1 MPLLHR
7 EKVRAGAW
15 LGVFARIF
23 CTVPS
28 PSFICAAF
36 RNDEGGIFMQFPLK
50 TQLVGSLDEF
60 RRPRSLVLA
69 GLLSAAAVVMD
80 RLLTIPVSPVLEIGF
95 AFLATALCAYLCG
108 PWVAGTAGIAVDILS
123 YFLRPNGAFF
133 FGFTLNQFL
142 LGFIYGLWLYKRR
155 PNPWLALGACLTV
168 MVLINF
174 LLTPLWLNIMYGK
187 AFVIFST
194 AKIIKNILKLPIDVA
209 LLYGALRM
217 AQRAGQ
223 RPAGA

>member
-1 MPLLHR
+1 
-7 EKVRAGAW
+7 
-15 LGVFARIF
+15 
-23 CTVPS
+23 
-28 PSFICAAF
+28 
-36 RNDEGGIFMQFPLK
+36 MQFPLK

-174 LLTPLWLNIMYGK
+174 LLTLLWLNIMYGK